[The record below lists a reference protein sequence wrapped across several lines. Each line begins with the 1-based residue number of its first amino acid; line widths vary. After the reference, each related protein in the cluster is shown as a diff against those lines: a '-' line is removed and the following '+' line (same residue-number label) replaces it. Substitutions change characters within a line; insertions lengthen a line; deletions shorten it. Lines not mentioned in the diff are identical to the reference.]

1 MIEIREQKREKERD
15 SKRQIKNGE
24 RERKGGKESGR
35 FMGAERMRL
44 LKRGMK
50 WYCSLFPFGSF
61 CVFVK
66 LCQIAEPKPCA
77 VGANLCVFVCGEDGK
92 REREGEKVYAKM

>member
-1 MIEIREQKREKERD
+1 MRLE
-15 SKRQIKNGE
+15 SKRGRNRETVRDRDKNVEGE
-24 RERKGGKESGR
+24 GGKESER

-77 VGANLCVFVCGEDGK
+77 VGALMCVYMCQCVYVEKK
-92 REREGEKVYAKM
+92 REVEGKYVKM

>member
-1 MIEIREQKREKERD
+1 MNSQNKVIEIREQEREKQRD
-15 SKRQIKNGE
+15 SKRKIKNGE
-24 RERKGGKESGR
+24 RGREGVRR

-50 WYCSLFPFGSF
+50 WYCSLFPFGSL

-66 LCQIAEPKPCA
+66 LCQITEPKLCA
-77 VGANLCVFVCGEDGK
+77 VGARWCLSLCLCVSTVC
-92 REREGEKVYAKM
+92 VYMWKI